1 MTNFSEF
8 YNALQELIKS
18 FEAKN
23 TLLKIEKDPD
33 FDIVRILGE
42 NMTSLSCA
50 KNGLES
56 VDELALTTAEHHPYW
71 NLLNQCSQISK
82 IVLEKWDDAL
92 SKEELDEINWALD
105 ELKNTYQKIKENA
118 D

>member
-1 MTNFSEF
+1 MTNFSDF
-8 YNALQELIKS
+8 YTALQELVKS
-18 FEAKN
+18 FEAKK

-33 FDIVRILGE
+33 SDVVKILGE
-42 NMTSLSCA
+42 NITSLSRA

-82 IVLEKWDDAL
+82 IILDKWDDNL
-92 SKEELDEINWALD
+92 SQEEIDEIQWAI
-105 ELKNTYQKIKENA
+105 EQLKNTCEKIKESR
-118 D
+118 